1 VAVVQLNIINI
12 GVGTFERKI
21 VKGGCFI
28 DFKSKFDRET
38 LSAAG
43 FRVWRL

>member
-1 VAVVQLNIINI
+1 VAHRHFINI
-12 GVGTFERKI
+12 GVETFARKI

-28 DFKSKFDRET
+28 DVKSKFDRET